1 MAVSKQTALRAARYH
16 PARYALKLL
25 RWELRQHADLVRWI
39 FRRKDIPA
47 GSSPIPYHRAQLQL
61 APWMSALIVVEIV
74 VVHLLLPTF
83 ILQVIAA
90 VVSVYSLVLLWAV
103 IASRAVRP
111 HLVSKDQLVLRYG
124 RKIVATVP
132 TTNMAIVRV
141 DRMYDG
147 DWWAVDDS
155 VLTLGCTEGTNLTIE
170 LREPQPVL
178 LQSYPWHKDTYSEV
192 SQIRLWADDLESPAV
207 QMLAGS

>member
-1 MAVSKQTALRAARYH
+1 MVSKQNALRAAHYH

-25 RWELRQHADLVRWI
+25 RWELRQHAEFVRWI

-47 GSSPIPYHRAQLQL
+47 GSFPIPYHRTQLQL
-61 APWMSALIVVEIV
+61 ASWMSVLIVVEIV

-90 VVSVYSLVLLWAV
+90 VVSVYSLALLWAV

-111 HLVSKDQLVLRYG
+111 HLVSKEQLVLRYG
-124 RKIVATVP
+124 RRIVATVP
-132 TTNMAIVRV
+132 TINMASVRV

-147 DWWAVDDS
+147 DWWVVTDA

-170 LREPQPVL
+170 LCAPQPVL
-178 LQSYPWHKDTYSEV
+178 VNSYPWQKDTYRKV

-207 QMLAGS
+207 QVLVGS